1 MGSGLLRH
9 KHTAGCLNRPH
20 GQHAVVLAEDAHRFT
35 AYRTDHRGDHLSGV
49 NPSSRQIYL
58 TFPAESTFTEEDVTS
73 HFRCRAHNNASVYC
87 SLIPSIGAFLH
98 HFSKVAISA
107 TTEHW
112 NLTPDPSVLW
122 LFFFLLLQS
131 LWASARCPDPV
142 STEANVWFCDLC
154 ILRDCDSN
162 FDRRKS
168 SLHLW
173 GSSSCEA
180 LPRERQA
187 W

>member
-1 MGSGLLRH
+1 MSCWRLHQQQQSRAEQGSLSYSGGVGSGLLRH

-87 SLIPSIGAFLH
+87 SLI
-98 HFSKVAISA
+98 FSISA
-107 TTEHW
+107 
-112 NLTPDPSVLW
+112 
-122 LFFFLLLQS
+122 F
-131 LWASARCPDPV
+131 
-142 STEANVWFCDLC
+142 
-154 ILRDCDSN
+154 
-162 FDRRKS
+162 
-168 SLHLW
+168 
-173 GSSSCEA
+173 
-180 LPRERQA
+180 
-187 W
+187 